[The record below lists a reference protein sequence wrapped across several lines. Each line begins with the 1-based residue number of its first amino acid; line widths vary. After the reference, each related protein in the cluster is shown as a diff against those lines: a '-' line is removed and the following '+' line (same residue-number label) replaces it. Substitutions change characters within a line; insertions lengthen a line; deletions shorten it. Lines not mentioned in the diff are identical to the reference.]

1 MDRMDLFASALR
13 SAAEQ
18 VKCNITQ
25 FGEDFPLP
33 CTENGVYPV
42 GINTDWTPGLFTGQ
56 CWLAYEA
63 TGDDRFRAAALRQV
77 DSFARRLAVGE
88 NLDHHDLGFLYTP
101 SCVAAWQLTGSE
113 TGRQAALE
121 AARRLTKRFQ
131 PVGQFIQA
139 WGRCG
144 DPAEYRLIIDC
155 LMNVPLLWWA
165 GRETGD
171 DRYTGMARAHTATAA
186 RTLFRPDGSTSHTC
200 YMDPETGAPVR
211 AMVWPPI
218 VRLFAECM
226 PLVQQDQ
233 ACVSINSTTPA
244 GTLAAYALSA
254 AAMALAG
261 WRMAFWGCGAVM
273 LAAAVLWMLGTP
285 SLRRAVQSGPA
296 AAPVPAAE
304 KEPSGVRL
312 LPVLAGAGLMGLI
325 LPAMLHGGLKDGVT
339 SWVPSMIQSN
349 FGVGPAF
356 AAAVSMALPL
366 VNLTGAYGAG
376 WLDRCVFRN
385 EVKTSAALFAGAL
398 VCLLALPAA
407 VNYSLP
413 LSVALLAA
421 TTALMLGINTM
432 FINVMPV
439 RAGRRAGAA
448 FLSGSLNAITYLGAA
463 IATWGIGA
471 AAQGFGWGAVLALW
485 AVMAGTA
492 LAVCLLLARR
502 WGRSAGRLARMPLPE
517 AGGQRQLYAAQR
529 LAADGYLH
537 PSAGRTPGRRPRP
550 WRFAASGRVAWGRG
564 GAGGPRPPDLCGWPP
579 APGSEEP
586 RRPQY
591 PPAG

>member
-1 MDRMDLFASALR
+1 MRKGTFARLETRQQGRRLFLLSWPAYAAAYVGRYNYSAVMAAITAEGVLSLPAAGAVSTGYFVCYAVGQVLCGLLSQR
-13 SAAEQ
+13 VSPFGMIPAGLLFSAG
-18 VKCNITQ
+18 CNMGMGMAPAGAMPI
-25 FGEDFPLP
+25 LWAA
-33 CTENGVYPV
+33 N
-42 GINTDWTPGLFTGQ
+42 GLFQ
-56 CWLAYEA
+56 
-63 TGDDRFRAAALRQV
+63 
-77 DSFARRLAVGE
+77 
-88 NLDHHDLGFLYTP
+88 
-101 SCVAAWQLTGSE
+101 
-113 TGRQAALE
+113 
-121 AARRLTKRFQ
+121 
-131 PVGQFIQA
+131 
-139 WGRCG
+139 
-144 DPAEYRLIIDC
+144 
-155 LMNVPLLWWA
+155 
-165 GRETGD
+165 
-171 DRYTGMARAHTATAA
+171 
-186 RTLFRPDGSTSHTC
+186 
-200 YMDPETGAPVR
+200 

-413 LSVALLAA
+413 LPVALLAA

-502 WGRSAGRLARMPLPE
+502 WGRFALACETERGE
-517 AGGQRQLYAAQR
+517 
-529 LAADGYLH
+529 
-537 PSAGRTPGRRPRP
+537 
-550 WRFAASGRVAWGRG
+550 RV
-564 GAGGPRPPDLCGWPP
+564 
-579 APGSEEP
+579 
-586 RRPQY
+586 
-591 PPAG
+591 